1 MKFYRRLWFK
11 ILLSAALILA
21 IIALIVGSYILA
33 PYHGTASSYDM
44 AALKQDGRSTLVF
57 GHDDAPVGTLFGQD
71 RRPVTRDEIPQH
83 LVDILVATEDSRFFS
98 HGGWDPRGMIRAA
111 VANIKRGG
119 IAQGA
124 STLTQQLSRN
134 AYTIKEKR
142 FARKAVEIF
151 LARRIEDAYSKD
163 EILTLYLNEVY
174 FGNGFYGIE
183 SAAQGYF
190 GKAAIELDIQESA
203 TLVGLI
209 KRPNSYNP
217 FTDIETART
226 VRDHA
231 LRRARSEGKLTAPQL
246 ESALAEPISPLP
258 ESQRT
263 TGGISALTE
272 IENEVEQALGRRP
285 TATDGLRV
293 YTSIEPTV
301 QSALA
306 AAIRKHIGGFETPD
320 AKADQLQG
328 AAVVIDNAT
337 AEIIAAVGSQK
348 GRAGGFD
355 RAFSARRPPGTAFT
369 PLVFAAALEA
379 GISPYFQVLD
389 TPLDNNKV
397 MIGGLQ
403 GILGEWGSE
412 GEFAS
417 YSGEISARE
426 AIVRGKNAAT
436 VRLGFQVGVDPVIN
450 LARKA
455 GITSSLTA
463 APPIFLGQSDV
474 TPAEIALAYSTI
486 PNRGYRAGNISVLR
500 RIEDASG
507 KVIFERT
514 PPAGFPVMSETTAY
528 EVHSALIDALEEGTA
543 RDSITSLGLE
553 HMPSGGKTG
562 TSYRLGDAWFV
573 GYNSRVT
580 CAVWSGFDRPERI
593 AKEGFGHVLA
603 LPVWV
608 DTMNATV
615 KKFPPDTIEPPAGT
629 IPVQVCNRSGMEPT
643 EYCLDETPKGPV
655 ASTHRGYLT
664 PDQVAALVPCQLHGP
679 VLANQ
684 NDIPRAL
691 PAEITSRFYPVT
703 PAHGALVGTDPFA
716 ITN

>member
-1 MKFYRRLWFK
+1 MKFFQRLWFK
-11 ILLSAALILA
+11 ILLATALILA
-21 IIALIVGSYILA
+21 IAALIAGSFILA
-33 PYHGTASSYDM
+33 PYHGIAESYDM
-44 AALKQDGRSTLVF
+44 AALKQDGRSTLVY
-57 GHDDAPVGTLFGQD
+57 GHDDSPVGTLFGQD
-71 RRPVTRDEIPQH
+71 RRPVTRAEIPQH
-83 LVDILVATEDSRFFS
+83 LVDILVATEDSRFYS
-98 HGGWDPRGMIRAA
+98 HGGWDPKGIVRAA
-111 VANIKRGG
+111 VANLKEGG

-151 LARRIEDAYSKD
+151 LSRRIEEAYTKD

-190 GKAAIELDIQESA
+190 GKAAIELDIPESA

-217 FTDIETART
+217 FTDIEAART

-231 LRRARSEGKLTAPQL
+231 LQRARSVGKITPAQL
-246 ESALAEPISPLP
+246 DEALAKPVAPLP

-263 TGGISALTE
+263 NGGISALSE

-293 YTSIEPTV
+293 YTSIEPTI

-320 AKADQLQG
+320 ANGEHLQG

-355 RAFSARRPPGTAFT
+355 RAFNARRPPGTAFT
-369 PLVFAAALEA
+369 PLVYAAALEA
-379 GISPYFQVLD
+379 GISPYIQVLD

-436 VRLGFQVGVDPVIN
+436 VRLGFQVGVDPVIS

-455 GITSSLTA
+455 GITSSLAA
-463 APPIFLGQSDV
+463 APPIFLGQSDI
-474 TPAEIALAYSTI
+474 TPAELALAYSTI
-486 PNRGYRAGNISVLR
+486 PSNGFRAGNVSVLR
-500 RIEDASG
+500 RIEDSGG
-507 KVIFERT
+507 KVLFERT
-514 PPAGFPVMSETTAY
+514 PPAGLPVMSQGTAY
-528 EVHSALIDALEEGTA
+528 EVHNALIDALEEGTA
-543 RDSITSLGLE
+543 RDSITSLGLA

-615 KKFPPDTIEPPAGT
+615 EKFPPEAIEPPDGT
-629 IPVQVCNRSGMEPT
+629 VAKQVCNRSGMEPT
-643 EYCLDETPKGPV
+643 EYCVDDTPKGQV
-655 ASTHRGYLT
+655 ASAHRAYLT
-664 PDQVAALVPCQLHGP
+664 PEEARNLVPCNLHGP
-679 VLANQ
+679 VIATQ
-684 NDIPRAL
+684 EAAPRAI
-691 PAEITSRFYPVT
+691 PVEAEEEFVPVI